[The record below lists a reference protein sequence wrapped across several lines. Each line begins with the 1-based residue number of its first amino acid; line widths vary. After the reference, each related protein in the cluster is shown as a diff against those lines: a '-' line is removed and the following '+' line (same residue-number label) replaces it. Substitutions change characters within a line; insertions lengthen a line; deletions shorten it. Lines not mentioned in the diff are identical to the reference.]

1 MSRSECEWA
10 SALLLPSLPPTLD
23 SLEARLEIVTMVL
36 FTSLAAAAAL
46 AGSSHASPL
55 FRRQGGSSG
64 LPANATIPNGSGNNI
79 TYEVV
84 PTSSNGTSFVNA
96 TVESVPLGVNATG
109 WNVTYTNSSEPYEG
123 AHLILG
129 EHQLLS
135 LYPRR

>member
-1 MSRSECEWA
+1 MRGARLRRRERGRENSQIRVRAGRSA
-10 SALLLPSLPPTLD
+10 SERALSSFPLSLPLST
-23 SLEARLEIVTMVL
+23 
-36 FTSLAAAAAL
+36 
-46 AGSSHASPL
+46 ASKPA
-55 FRRQGGSSG
+55 SSG